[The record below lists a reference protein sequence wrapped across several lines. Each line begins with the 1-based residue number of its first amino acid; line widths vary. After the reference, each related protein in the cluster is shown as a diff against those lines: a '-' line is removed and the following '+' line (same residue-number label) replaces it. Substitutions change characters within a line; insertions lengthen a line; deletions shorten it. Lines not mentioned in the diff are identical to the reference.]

1 MVGVIFPIDFI
12 FLLFFVCWLVDF
24 CLFKEVLSNQEPIS
38 SLYTFFLMLL
48 DFIIIIRALINYIKL
63 IITL

>member
-1 MVGVIFPIDFI
+1 MVGVIFPTDFI
-12 FLLFFVCWLVDF
+12 FLLFFVCLLVDF

-38 SLYTFFLMLL
+38 SVYTFFLMLL